1 VKFLVDNALSPAV
14 AVGLTQ
20 AGHDAKHV
28 RDWSMQ
34 AAPDPAVL
42 ALAEREGRV
51 LISADTDFGTLL
63 SLRRETKPSVILLR
77 RPAQRRPEQQTS
89 LLLANLPNIAGAL
102 EQGAVVV
109 IESGRIRIRPLPI
122 GGADGVGANNEGT
135 RAPHN

>member
-1 VKFLVDNALSPAV
+1 VKFLVDNALSTAV

-28 RDWSMQ
+28 RDWNMQ

-51 LISADTDFGTLL
+51 LIAADTDFGTLL

-89 LLLANLPNIAGAL
+89 LLLANLPNVASAL

-122 GGADGVGANNEGT
+122 GGADGAGADDKGT
-135 RAPHN
+135 G

>member
-1 VKFLVDNALSPAV
+1 MKFLVDNALSPAV

-28 RDWSMQ
+28 RDWKMQ

-109 IESGRIRIRPLPI
+109 IESGRIRVRPLPI
-122 GGADGVGANNEGT
+122 GGADGAGADDKGT
-135 RAPHN
+135 G